1 MTELVR
7 CLDCKHRKVT
17 VADWFISSSA
27 RYRGVCLKAWVPEK
41 REFDPV
47 LGEQV
52 TKGHFDSPGM
62 ARARDGACSK
72 EGRFWEPKNPKDM
85 FKFIKHVST

>member
-1 MTELVR
+1 MAEQVR

-17 VADWFISSSA
+17 LADFFASSA

-41 REFDPV
+41 IEFDPV

-52 TKGHFDSPGM
+52 TKGYYESPGI
-62 ARARDGACSK
+62 ARVRDSSCGK
-72 EGRFWEPKNPKDM
+72 EGRLWEPKNKKDL
-85 FKFIKHVST
+85 FKFIKHVSV